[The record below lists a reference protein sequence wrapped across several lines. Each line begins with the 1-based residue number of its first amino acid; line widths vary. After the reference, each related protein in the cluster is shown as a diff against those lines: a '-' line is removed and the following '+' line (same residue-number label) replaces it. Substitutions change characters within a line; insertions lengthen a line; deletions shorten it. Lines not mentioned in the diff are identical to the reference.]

1 MMRHLKTHYHPA
13 ISVNHGLSQFSRYST
28 RAIALQGSDILVMYT
43 QRYQDYSLPGGGMDD
58 GESHQQALLRE
69 LSEETGAQITGSIR
83 EYGQYEEY
91 RPWHR
96 DDFDVMHQISYC
108 YLCEVDKN
116 LGANQLEAHEIQN
129 GMTPMWLDIHTAI
142 THNEDIIANS
152 NKKGLSIERET
163 FLLKHIANHCL
174 NANYP
179 LE

>member
-1 MMRHLKTHYHPA
+1 MRHLKTHYHPETPA
-13 ISVNHGLSQFSRYST
+13 DHGRSQFSRYST

-43 QRYQDYSLPGGGMDD
+43 QRYQDYSLPGGGMDE
-58 GESHQQALLRE
+58 GESRQRALLRE
-69 LSEETGAQITGSIR
+69 LSEETGARLTGSIY

-96 DDFDVMHQISYC
+96 DDYDVMHQVSFC
-108 YLCEVDKN
+108 YLCEVDKV
-116 LGANQLEAHEIQN
+116 LGDNQLEAHEIKN

-142 THNEDIIANS
+142 AHNEQVIANS
-152 NKKGLSIERET
+152 SKKGLSIERET

-174 NANYP
+174 EADYC